1 MYFFRQPRLTR
12 LPKKYGGN
20 YAVRIV
26 KGTVNIYGF
35 MADIFILPITQ
46 QPKRERL
53 RLSIWSQ
60 HGQLSTNVL

>member
-1 MYFFRQPRLTR
+1 MMGLLSKEEVEMKEIMQSESLKVRLT
-12 LPKKYGGN
+12 
-20 YAVRIV
+20 
-26 KGTVNIYGF
+26 F

-60 HGQLSTNVL
+60 HGQLAANVF

>member
-1 MYFFRQPRLTR
+1 MYFFSAATANPAAEKNTEEIMQSESLKVRLT
-12 LPKKYGGN
+12 
-20 YAVRIV
+20 
-26 KGTVNIYGF
+26 F
-35 MADIFILPITQ
+35 MADIFILPIAQ